1 MKTPPV
7 EGWKPTKINYP
18 VKIATLDGT
27 AIAETVEVEID
38 AWKNTEGELFLD
50 GEAREKIENAKARYM
65 GLLTPAEI
73 KDIRISKLKATQ
85 DQVSSWLQL
94 GRKTWSR
101 WESGRERPSRSMNV
115 LLCALR
121 DGKIG
126 AEYLES
132 LRFGRKVG
140 YAWQEQPMALTKWK
154 WASVFRTAYR
164 IPRRQPEQVRSMLKA
179 IDLLVSR
186 GEEGD
191 PLAIELKATKDRSSF
206 AATSHRYQTYVFAAA
221 KYHQQVETPWCWTNQ
236 PRRTGLLLSS

>member
-7 EGWKPTKINYP
+7 EGWKPAKIKYR

-27 AIAETVEVEID
+27 AVAETVEVEID
-38 AWKNTEGELFLD
+38 AWKNGEGEVFLD
-50 GEAREKIENAKARYM
+50 GEAREKIENTKARYM

-73 KDIRISKLKATQ
+73 KDIRISKLRATQ
-85 DQVSSWLQL
+85 DQISAWLQL

-132 LRFGRKVG
+132 LRFGRKLGALWHGEPV
-140 YAWQEQPMALTKWK
+140 ALTNRPT
-154 WASVFRTAYR
+154 VFSTAYR
-164 IPRRQPEQVRSMLKA
+164 IPRRQPAEIRSMVKA

-191 PLAIELKATKDRSSF
+191 PLAIELKASKNKASF
-206 AATSHRYQTYVFAAA
+206 AATASRYSVCLFAAA
-221 KYHQQVETPWCWTNQ
+221 KCHQQVETPWCWTNQ